1 MGLRFNHGANGD
13 VDTTAEQ
20 LITTSVAPSI
30 GIIVKASNANTGII
44 YIGNSNVT
52 AGTNDA
58 TDGFEL
64 NAGESL
70 MVEARDA
77 DEIYVIASAVNQ
89 RVSFLVV

>member
-1 MGLRFNHGANGD
+1 MGLRFDHGANGD

-20 LITTSVAPSI
+20 LITTSIAPSI
-30 GIIVKASNANTGII
+30 GILIKASNANTGIV
-44 YIGNSNVT
+44 YVGNSDVT
-52 AGTNDA
+52 AGGTDA

-70 MVEARDA
+70 MVEGRDA

-89 RVSFLVV
+89 RVSYIVI